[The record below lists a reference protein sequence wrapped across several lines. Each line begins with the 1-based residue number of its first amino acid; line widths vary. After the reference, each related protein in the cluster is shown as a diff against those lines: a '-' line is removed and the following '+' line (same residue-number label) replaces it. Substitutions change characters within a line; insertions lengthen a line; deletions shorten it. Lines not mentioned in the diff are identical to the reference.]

1 MTENK
6 LSTIIVNKAY
16 EIHVKLGPGLL
27 EAVYEEILH
36 YELKKEGLSVE
47 RQKIIPVKWDDLK
60 MDIGFRADL
69 IVEDMVIIEIKSVET
84 ISPVHPK
91 QLLTYL
97 KITDM
102 KLGLL
107 INFNERLIKNGITRI
122 VNNL

>member
-1 MTENK
+1 MREDEI
-6 LSTIIVNKAY
+6 SAIIVNKAY
-16 EIHVKLGPGLL
+16 EIHVELGPGLL
-27 EAVYEEILH
+27 EAVYEEILFH
-36 YELKKEGLSVE
+36 ELTKAGLSVV
-47 RQKIIPVKWDDLK
+47 RQKMIPVIWDGLT

-69 IVEDMVIIEIKSVET
+69 IVEDMVIIEIKSVEKV
-84 ISPVHPK
+84 SPVHPK

-97 KITDM
+97 KVSEM

>member
-84 ISPVHPK
+84 MSPVHPK

-97 KITDM
+97 KITDT

>member
-47 RQKIIPVKWDDLK
+47 RQKIIPVIWDDLK

-91 QLLTYL
+91 QLLSYL
-97 KITDM
+97 
-102 KLGLL
+102 
-107 INFNERLIKNGITRI
+107 
-122 VNNL
+122 

>member
-1 MTENK
+1 MKENEI
-6 LSTIIVNKAY
+6 SAMIVNKAY

-27 EAVYEEILH
+27 EAIYEEILC
-36 YELKKEGLSVE
+36 YELRKIGLSVV
-47 RQKIIPVKWDDLK
+47 RQKSIPVKWDGLK
-60 MDIGFRADL
+60 MDIGFKADL
-69 IVEDMVIIEIKSVET
+69 IVEDMVIIEIKSVEKV
-84 ISPVHPK
+84 SPVHPK

-97 KITDM
+97 KVTNI